1 MDRARVHHLPG
12 TCRQATASSHRD
24 LHDRR
29 GEPAEGLCRRAHG
42 GARPRTARARAPDR
56 RVVQHRAH
64 PPGGRALRGDHQ
76 GLVPAVK
83 ALALAMALVAGMV
96 QAQPVTKIVVPFAA
110 GGVQDI
116 VARSFNAELGALLGR
131 SVIVENRAGAGGTIG
146 TGFVAK
152 SAPDG
157 QTLILAAA
165 SHTIAG
171 SLYAKLSYE
180 PLEDFTP
187 IAHLGNV
194 DYVLMIAA
202 AVPAKTVA
210 ELIAYAKANPGKLNY
225 ASAGNGSATH
235 LSMAYFCAMAA
246 IEVVHVPFKATGEA
260 VNEVLA
266 GRAQAVIA
274 ANIGAIPYAK
284 DARVRML
291 ASTGKQRSKFLPELP
306 SVEESGLPG
315 YAFDS
320 WIGLLGPAGTPRDT
334 VRAINA
340 AMGKLLQDPMILER
354 LDKQGVV
361 PQAMTAEAFGEL
373 LRADYAKM
381 ARVVKISGARID

>member
-1 MDRARVHHLPG
+1 MRV
-12 TCRQATASSHRD
+12 
-24 LHDRR
+24 
-29 GEPAEGLCRRAHG
+29 
-42 GARPRTARARAPDR
+42 
-56 RVVQHRAH
+56 
-64 PPGGRALRGDHQ
+64 
-76 GLVPAVK
+76 
-83 ALALAMALVAGMV
+83 LALLAALVASV
-96 QAQPVTKIVVPFAA
+96 AQAQPVTKIVVPFAA

-116 VARSFNAELGALLGR
+116 VARSFNAELGTLLGR
-131 SVIVENRAGAGGTIG
+131 GVIVENRAGAGGTIG
-146 TGFVAK
+146 TGYVAK
-152 SAPDG
+152 APADG

-171 SLYAKLSYE
+171 SLYAKLPYD
-180 PLEDFTP
+180 PLKDFAP
-187 IAHLGNV
+187 IAHIGNV
-194 DYVLMIAA
+194 DYVLLIAA

-210 ELIAYAKANPGKLNY
+210 EFIAYAKANPGKLNY

-235 LSMAYFCAMAA
+235 LSMAYFCAMAG

-291 ASTGKQRSKFLPELP
+291 GSTGKQRSKFLPELP
-306 SVEESGLPG
+306 SVDESGLPG

-320 WIGLLGPAGTPRDT
+320 WIGLLGPAGTPRGT

-340 AMGKLLQDPMILER
+340 AVAKLLQDPVILER

-361 PQAMTAEAFGEL
+361 PQAMTPEAFGEL

-381 ARVVKISGARID
+381 AKVVKISGARID